1 MKKATKFTSP
11 GRSRVREIITH
22 LIFCTAGC
30 FLYSVGVNMFTA
42 PNQIAPGGATGLAI
56 VINYVADVI
65 PIGTAN
71 LLINIPLFLLA
82 WKFLGF
88 KFIVG
93 SAGVTVLLSAM
104 LDITGT
110 FLPAYQGDE
119 LLACFFGGVLNGAG
133 LALILMRGFTS
144 GGTDIMGRLFR
155 LKWPHM
161 SMGRVI
167 LAADLMVIAISGIVF
182 KSIESVLYAIITVFV
197 SSRAIDYILYG
208 TGNGKMLMVFTEHA
222 EDIAKAITGQ
232 TPRGVSILPVK
243 GGYTGK
249 DKNMV
254 ICAVRSSEVSRIN
267 KIINSVD
274 PNTFTIISEAGEI
287 LGEGFKS
294 ADENNP

>member
-1 MKKATKFTSP
+1 
-11 GRSRVREIITH
+11 
-22 LIFCTAGC
+22 
-30 FLYSVGVNMFTA
+30 
-42 PNQIAPGGATGLAI
+42 
-56 VINYVADVI
+56 
-65 PIGTAN
+65 
-71 LLINIPLFLLA
+71 
-82 WKFLGF
+82 
-88 KFIVG
+88 
-93 SAGVTVLLSAM
+93 
-104 LDITGT
+104 
-110 FLPAYQGDE
+110 
-119 LLACFFGGVLNGAG
+119 
-133 LALILMRGFTS
+133 
-144 GGTDIMGRLFR
+144 MGRLMR
-155 LKWPHM
+155 LKWPHI

-167 LAADLMVIAISGIVF
+167 LAADLLVIVISGIVF

-208 TGNGKMLMVFTEHA
+208 TGNGKMLMVFTEKA
-222 EDIAKAITGQ
+222 DDIAKAITGQ

-294 ADENNP
+294 ADENNQ